1 MYICGHFCFR
11 FVSLFFPFPKD
22 AACVRKRKFEDKA
35 KRDLR
40 KKISP
45 KHDGSTHDGDPLISV
60 LANASKLC
68 VLKGTVIEV
77 TRTVQPCFVH
87 SLPLISLFKEL
98 LSAASCAN
106 NCPPTIVRLSNT
118 PPRIKHA
125 WRSPFNSILLKSI
138 KKIYR
143 DARSWVKKKVFSKA
157 LTRQILRNRIF
168 KGRRKQFSN
177 LGVDKYISMLLAL
190 EKKKKMI

>member
-1 MYICGHFCFR
+1 MYICI
-11 FVSLFFPFPKD
+11 FVAILFSLEFISFFFSKD

-45 KHDGSTHDGDPLISV
+45 KRGSTHDGGPLISV
-60 LANASKLC
+60 LADASKLC

-98 LSAASCAN
+98 LSAASCVN
-106 NCPPTIVRLSNT
+106 NCPPTTVRLSNT

-125 WRSPFNSILLKSI
+125 WRSPWNFI
-138 KKIYR
+138 KTHKNLPGGI
-143 DARSWVKKKVFSKA
+143 RSWVKRSSSFFFA
-157 LTRQILRNRIF
+157 WQIL
-168 KGRRKQFSN
+168 QTCN
-177 LGVDKYISMLLAL
+177 L
-190 EKKKKMI
+190 